1 MITLE
6 EYVGPHTDSPD
17 WTSERKANAEV
28 LLLDVNALLE
38 YLTADI
44 GVEPQVNPKTG
55 SQVSGTTFGGFR
67 PQDCCEGAPD
77 SSHRDGSGVDVYDPQ
92 GYLDDALNNTL
103 LEKYG
108 LYREH
113 PSATPGW
120 LHLTKRAPRS
130 GNRSFYP

>member
-6 EYVGPHTDSPD
+6 EYVGPHADNPD
-17 WTSERKANAEV
+17 WTDQCKANAEV

-44 GVEPQVNPKTG
+44 GIHPHVNPKTD

-67 PQDCCEGAPD
+67 PQDCCQGAPD
-77 SSHRDGSGVDVYDPQ
+77 SSHKTGDGVDVYDPQ

-103 LEKYG
+103 LERFG
-108 LYREH
+108 LYREA

-120 LHLTKRAPRS
+120 LHLTKRAPKS
-130 GNRSFYP
+130 GKRTFFP